1 MGFGSDLN
9 TTGSGLGSSLTATGA
24 GAGAGGGGVAALGGG
39 SGGGGGDGGLGGG
52 GAGAEGLPPAAFCRF
67 AILVALP
74 RFRLSIALARCS
86 GVSTRFFLSFLGF
99 SSCLVCTISNI

>member
-24 GAGAGGGGVAALGGG
+24 GAGAGGVAALGGG
-39 SGGGGGDGGLGGG
+39 SGGGGGEGGLGGG
-52 GAGAEGLPPAAFCRF
+52 GAGAEGLLPAAFYRF